1 MKYSEIQTLTP
12 EQLTQNLGQERA
24 ELQKMKFTKLL
35 NNEGVSLNFKEKR
48 KTIARILTEM
58 KRRETQA

>member
-24 ELQKMKFTKLL
+24 ELQKMKFSKLL
-35 NNEGVSLNFKEKR
+35 NNEGVSLNFKEKT